1 MTEVPDLPNNSAASR
16 KGEREASKYSKITPE
31 KTEEQEVRERLDPIV
46 TPGGAKARKP
56 SIGKRFRDN
65 FLAEDASLT
74 ERAFLLPP
82 HSAGTQALLSQLIA
96 ENLAHSQQHGLFRD
110 DIPAPLL
117 GQCFTGML
125 VQLAQNSGDP
135 ALRHQ
140 HSVACAKLF
149 CEGIWP
155 GAA

>member
-1 MTEVPDLPNNSAASR
+1 MTDNSL
-16 KGEREASKYSKITPE
+16 TLFH
-31 KTEEQEVRERLDPIV
+31 ERLTTLTRSLQISPQVAENQVLDRM
-46 TPGGAKARKP
+46 ALSFRKLL
-56 SIGKRFRDN
+56 N
-65 FLAEDASLT
+65 FLAEDVSLT
-74 ERAFLLPP
+74 QRAFLLPP

-140 HSVACAKLF
+140 YSVACAKLF